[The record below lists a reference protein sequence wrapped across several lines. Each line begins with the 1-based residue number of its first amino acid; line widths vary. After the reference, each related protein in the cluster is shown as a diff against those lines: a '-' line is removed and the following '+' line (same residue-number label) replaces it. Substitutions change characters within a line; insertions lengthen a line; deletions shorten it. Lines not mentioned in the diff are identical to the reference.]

1 MGKEVTGKENEMAQ
15 EKERPAGSQSLFRG
29 LMLIE
34 ILSNYPNGCPLAHLS
49 ELAGLNKSTVHR
61 LLQGLQSC
69 GYVTT
74 APAAG
79 SYRLTTKFIAVGQ
92 KALSSLNIIHIAA
105 PHLEALNIATG
116 ETINFSSREDDHA
129 ILIYKLEPT
138 TGMLRTRAY
147 IGQHMPLYCS
157 AMGKIYMAFGHP
169 DYVKSYWESHQHEI
183 QPLTR
188 NTITELPAMFD
199 ELKPQTMEISMPS
212 KDNIENEETAVQQS
226 RAITLILG
234 KDNKVFYYFGQ
245 PDFKDYTSLKE
256 TTYQVDGLRAGLLG
270 RNQLVTQKIK
280 ELKQKKQDLQISE
293 EEYKRQAAEIKKDKS
308 SPIVMIKATDDANYK
323 NLIDALDEMQICN
336 ISKYAIVDLAEADE
350 YLMKNLESAG
360 DYSKKFDVD
369 SKSTTH

>member
-1 MGKEVTGKENEMAQ
+1 MGKEVMGKKENEMAQ

-69 GYVTT
+69 GYVTP

-92 KALSSLNIIHIAA
+92 KALSSLNIIHVAA

-157 AMGKIYMAFGHP
+157 AMGKIYMAFGHA
-169 DYVKSYWESHQHEI
+169 DYVEAYWESHQDLI

-188 NTITELPAMFD
+188 NTITGLPNNNLFISKKNVAGKWEKPYILDGEINTVIDD
-199 ELKPQTMEISMPS
+199 EGVCSFSSDGKIMYFTRARQVLDRQVGVEIYSS
-212 KDNIENEETAVQQS
+212 N
-226 RAITLILG
+226 
-234 KDNKVFYYFGQ
+234 
-245 PDFKDYTSLKE
+245 
-256 TTYQVDGLRAGLLG
+256 RAGG
-270 RNQLVTQKIK
+270 TWSAPQKIK
-280 ELKQKKQDLQISE
+280 IFADTTVSVAHPAFSSDGQTLYFVSDASKGKGG
-293 EEYKRQAAEIKKDKS
+293 KD
-308 SPIVMIKATDDANYK
+308 
-323 NLIDALDEMQICN
+323 
-336 ISKYAIVDLAEADE
+336 
-350 YLMKNLESAG
+350 
-360 DYSKKFDVD
+360 
-369 SKSTTH
+369 

>member
-1 MGKEVTGKENEMAQ
+1 M
-15 EKERPAGSQSLFRG
+15 
-29 LMLIE
+29 
-34 ILSNYPNGCPLAHLS
+34 
-49 ELAGLNKSTVHR
+49 
-61 LLQGLQSC
+61 
-69 GYVTT
+69 TT

-157 AMGKIYMAFGHP
+157 AMGNIYMAFGHP

-199 ELKPQTMEISMPS
+199 ELAHIRESGAAM
-212 KDNIENEETAVQQS
+212 DREETNSASPVLLFRCLIFMVVLYAVSISLSTS
-226 RAITLILG
+226 RRNRWG
-234 KDNKVFYYFGQ
+234 EKS
-245 PDFKDYTSLKE
+245 PE
-256 TTYQVDGLRAGLLG
+256 TTA
-270 RNQLVTQKIK
+270 
-280 ELKQKKQDLQISE
+280 
-293 EEYKRQAAEIKKDKS
+293 
-308 SPIVMIKATDDANYK
+308 
-323 NLIDALDEMQICN
+323 
-336 ISKYAIVDLAEADE
+336 
-350 YLMKNLESAG
+350 
-360 DYSKKFDVD
+360 
-369 SKSTTH
+369 

>member
-1 MGKEVTGKENEMAQ
+1 MGKEVMGKKENEMAQ

-169 DYVKSYWESHQHEI
+169 DYVKSSGK
-183 QPLTR
+183 
-188 NTITELPAMFD
+188 A
-199 ELKPQTMEISMPS
+199 ISMRS
-212 KDNIENEETAVQQS
+212 S
-226 RAITLILG
+226 R
-234 KDNKVFYYFGQ
+234 
-245 PDFKDYTSLKE
+245 
-256 TTYQVDGLRAGLLG
+256 
-270 RNQLVTQKIK
+270 
-280 ELKQKKQDLQISE
+280 
-293 EEYKRQAAEIKKDKS
+293 
-308 SPIVMIKATDDANYK
+308 
-323 NLIDALDEMQICN
+323 
-336 ISKYAIVDLAEADE
+336 
-350 YLMKNLESAG
+350 
-360 DYSKKFDVD
+360 
-369 SKSTTH
+369 

>member
-1 MGKEVTGKENEMAQ
+1 MGKEVMGKKENEMAQ

-138 TGMLRTRAY
+138 TGCCEPVLYWPAYAALLFRNGQDLHGVWSPGLRE
-147 IGQHMPLYCS
+147 
-157 AMGKIYMAFGHP
+157 
-169 DYVKSYWESHQHEI
+169 V
-183 QPLTR
+183 
-188 NTITELPAMFD
+188 
-199 ELKPQTMEISMPS
+199 
-212 KDNIENEETAVQQS
+212 
-226 RAITLILG
+226 ILG
-234 KDNKVFYYFGQ
+234 K
-245 PDFKDYTSLKE
+245 P
-256 TTYQVDGLRAGLLG
+256 
-270 RNQLVTQKIK
+270 
-280 ELKQKKQDLQISE
+280 
-293 EEYKRQAAEIKKDKS
+293 
-308 SPIVMIKATDDANYK
+308 
-323 NLIDALDEMQICN
+323 
-336 ISKYAIVDLAEADE
+336 
-350 YLMKNLESAG
+350 SA
-360 DYSKKFDVD
+360 
-369 SKSTTH
+369 

>member
-1 MGKEVTGKENEMAQ
+1 MVMKESETGQ
-15 EKERPAGSQSLFRG
+15 DKERPAGSQSLFRG

-69 GYVTT
+69 GYVTP

-92 KALSSLNIIHIAA
+92 KALSSLNIIHVAA
-105 PHLEALNIATG
+105 PHLETLNLATG
-116 ETINFSSREDDHA
+116 ETVNFSSREDDHA

-169 DYVKSYWESHQHEI
+169 DYVEHYWNTHQDVI

-188 NTITELPAMFD
+188 NTI
-199 ELKPQTMEISMPS
+199 LKHRPCMMSWRRSVNVTWPWIGKRMSWGCPVWRCRFSIFISACPMPS
-212 KDNIENEETAVQQS
+212 LFLFRRRASS
-226 RAITLILG
+226 R
-234 KDNKVFYYFGQ
+234 
-245 PDFKDYTSLKE
+245 
-256 TTYQVDGLRAGLLG
+256 
-270 RNQLVTQKIK
+270 
-280 ELKQKKQDLQISE
+280 
-293 EEYKRQAAEIKKDKS
+293 
-308 SPIVMIKATDDANYK
+308 
-323 NLIDALDEMQICN
+323 
-336 ISKYAIVDLAEADE
+336 
-350 YLMKNLESAG
+350 
-360 DYSKKFDVD
+360 
-369 SKSTTH
+369 